1 MQIDFWP
8 EDIKIRDIDRVDV
21 STIDDWNRYKET
33 DNVARSWSFSDITEG
48 KYFIYKTGGKNPYL
62 PDEVEPIFFMSVPAR
77 KNSSTKSNSVVVLP
91 VPGGPS
97 IIVFIRK
104 ASPDISLG

>member
-1 MQIDFWP
+1 
-8 EDIKIRDIDRVDV
+8 
-21 STIDDWNRYKET
+21 
-33 DNVARSWSFSDITEG
+33 
-48 KYFIYKTGGKNPYL
+48 
-62 PDEVEPIFFMSVPAR
+62 MSVPAR

-97 IIVFIRK
+97 IIVFSRK